1 MQKRKLG
8 NTGLHVYPI
17 TFGGNVFGW
26 TINEKTSFEILDAF
40 TGSGFNFIDTADV
53 YSRWAPGNEGGESE
67 IIIGKW
73 MKRNNNRDKVVIAT
87 KVGADMGSGKTNL
100 SKKYILKAAEDSL
113 RRLQTDYIDLYQT
126 HWDDETTPIEETHE
140 AYAQLI
146 KEGKVRHIGASNLT
160 EERLKES
167 LNTAQ
172 QKGLPL
178 YETFQPHYNLY
189 EREVF
194 EKELEPICL
203 GNNLGV
209 LNYYSLASGFLTG
222 KYRSKE
228 DAGKS
233 MRGGGA
239 VNYLDKRGLKI
250 LAALDEVSK
259 KLDTTQATV
268 AIAWLIHR
276 PSVTAPI
283 VSATNLEQLKSI
295 MKAPDLPITA
305 GDLAYLTQESTL

>member
-1 MQKRKLG
+1 MTKRQLG
-8 NTGLHVYPI
+8 NTDLHVYPI

-26 TINEKTSFEILDAF
+26 TIDEKTSFEILDAF
-40 TGSGFNFIDTADV
+40 TGAGFNFIDTADV
-53 YSRWAPGNEGGESE
+53 YSRWVPGNKGGESE
-67 IIIGKW
+67 TIIGNWIK
-73 MKRNNNRDKVVIAT
+73 KNNNRDKIVLAT
-87 KVGADMGSGKTNL
+87 KVGADMGSGKKDL

-113 RRLQTDYIDLYQT
+113 KRLQTDYIDLYQT
-126 HWDDETTPIEETHE
+126 HWDDETTPIEETLE

-146 KEGKVRHIGASNLT
+146 KEGKVRHIGASNLSP
-160 EERLKES
+160 ERLKES
-167 LNTAQ
+167 LITAFE
-172 QKGLPL
+172 KGLPA

-189 EREVF
+189 EREAF
-194 EKELEPICL
+194 ENGLEPICL
-203 GNNLGV
+203 GNSLGV

-228 DAGKS
+228 DADKS
-233 MRGGGA
+233 QRGGGA
-239 VNYLDKRGLKI
+239 IKYLDKRGIKI
-250 LAALDEVSK
+250 LAALDQVSK
-259 KLDTTQATV
+259 ELNTTPATA

-305 GDLAYLTQESTL
+305 HEIEFLTQESAW